1 VDRFERRTPRA
12 WASGRADPAQ
22 EIATRSERLRRASLA
37 SLEEGQAFLSSIR
50 TLTLRTSLRKAKPAK
65 TPAVYFSLFWST
77 KTAGGQM
84 IYRGYELEQKTLMVG
99 WQVTITKDGRFAR
112 NSIVSQKLE
121 TAVEDAHN
129 IVNGLIAGE
138 ASLQKS

>member
-1 VDRFERRTPRA
+1 
-12 WASGRADPAQ
+12 
-22 EIATRSERLRRASLA
+22 
-37 SLEEGQAFLSSIR
+37 
-50 TLTLRTSLRKAKPAK
+50 
-65 TPAVYFSLFWST
+65 
-77 KTAGGQM
+77 M

>member
-1 VDRFERRTPRA
+1 
-12 WASGRADPAQ
+12 
-22 EIATRSERLRRASLA
+22 
-37 SLEEGQAFLSSIR
+37 
-50 TLTLRTSLRKAKPAK
+50 
-65 TPAVYFSLFWST
+65 
-77 KTAGGQM
+77 M

-99 WQVTITKDGRFAR
+99 WQITITKDGRFAR

-129 IVNGLIAGE
+129 IVNGLIAVE